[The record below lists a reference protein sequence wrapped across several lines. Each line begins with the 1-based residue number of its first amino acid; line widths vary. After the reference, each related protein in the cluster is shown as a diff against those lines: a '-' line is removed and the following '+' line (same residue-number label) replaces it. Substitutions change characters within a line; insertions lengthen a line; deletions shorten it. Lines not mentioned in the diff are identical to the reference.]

1 MNANVRPGDVVRL
14 GEDDWR
20 YGEGELLMRVE
31 RVRHELS
38 RHYGG
43 KWLWLEGHRL
53 LARGQPDIWM
63 QALVRTAALITPSPV
78 DQGHIPVIEDQTT
91 RITP

>member
-1 MNANVRPGDVVRL
+1 VRPGDVVRL

-20 YGEGELLMRVE
+20 YGEGELVLRVE
-31 RVRHELS
+31 RVRDELS

-53 LARGQPDIWM
+53 VAPDRPGIWM
-63 QALVRTAALITPSPV
+63 QALVRTAALPPAPITDSPA
-78 DQGHIPVIEDQTT
+78 DQGRIHVIGDRTT
-91 RITP
+91 RTGP